1 MSEFSQMLSKFIKE
15 RDTNIY
21 MLAKYCNYDRANMY
35 KLTSGKR
42 NAPDLPFVKKLAEY
56 MHLSPDEEKQLI
68 EKYKISVVGYETYYR
83 RKNIEEFL
91 SEFAFAETALS
102 MAQIDFRIDMESG
115 KNIILKNSHD
125 IESILIHMFTAEMKC
140 EHGKIQMLVQPEID
154 GLGNVLNLCGHG
166 ERNLRIDHIVRLS
179 NKPDYMEGEKLY
191 NLECLKKILPYYNY
205 NYDYNTWYYYG
216 DISANSYEFTMFP
229 YMILTSE
236 FGCLL
241 TADMKN
247 GYLISEPEMLE
258 QMQNNF
264 CRQQKQSRKLINCV
278 ENIAEQ
284 FETVGNMVATKY
296 SGYGLLH
303 DNYGETTKKIQT
315 QEMLMF
321 PGFFLCPKI

>member
-140 EHGKIQMLVQPEID
+140 EHGKIQMLVQPEIE
-154 GLGNVLNLCGHG
+154 GLSNVLNLCGHG
-166 ERNLRIDHIVRLS
+166 EGNLRIDHIVRLS
-179 NKPDYMEGEKLY
+179 NKPDYMEREKLY
-191 NLECLKKILPYYNY
+191 NLECLKKY
-205 NYDYNTWYYYG
+205 
-216 DISANSYEFTMFP
+216 
-229 YMILTSE
+229 
-236 FGCLL
+236 
-241 TADMKN
+241 
-247 GYLISEPEMLE
+247 YLIIITTMTTILGIITGIS
-258 QMQNNF
+258 
-264 CRQQKQSRKLINCV
+264 RQIRMNSPCSRI
-278 ENIAEQ
+278 
-284 FETVGNMVATKY
+284 
-296 SGYGLLH
+296 
-303 DNYGETTKKIQT
+303 
-315 QEMLMF
+315 
-321 PGFFLCPKI
+321 